1 MWQSNRA
8 SRQSIR
14 HNHRHDR
21 GETHKHTNHEL
32 KYSAKRNRRTPKR
45 FAHIQ
50 IHSDTLRY
58 TQIHSDTLKYTQI
71 HSNTLTNTLKYT
83 QIHSR
88 IHSNTLRYTQ
98 IHSPVLH
105 QRIQGI
111 TAPFP
116 CPSCN
121 NLQEIQHF
129 TTLATCCHTCNTLP
143 QIQNF
148 SSLLHIHISHSAL
161 HATLCSR
168 FNTLLHLQH
177 VAEVPKLII
186 ADVPKLRDS
195 ERSEICYRS
204 V

>member
-129 TTLATCCHTCNTLP
+129 TTLATCCHTYVIFCHTCRISAP
-143 QIQNF
+143 RRIGYV
-148 SSLLHIHISHSAL
+148 SLRNPHGPSYPPPFHKGTAS
-161 HATLCSR
+161 
-168 FNTLLHLQH
+168 
-177 VAEVPKLII
+177 
-186 ADVPKLRDS
+186 DV
-195 ERSEICYRS
+195 
-204 V
+204 